1 LNLNYTNIKSLSDT
15 LIYLKNLKVVHV
27 CKDGF
32 DDLCKKFENSWLSR
46 KFERQPCE
54 VHKLSFMEND
64 LTTLNGVT
72 LSAPKLDVLLLA
84 QNEKLEAM
92 PKQFLKGIENLKAL
106 EPGTSQGK
114 GR

>member
-1 LNLNYTNIKSLSDT
+1 
-15 LIYLKNLKVVHV
+15 
-27 CKDGF
+27 
-32 DDLCKKFENSWLSR
+32 
-46 KFERQPCE
+46 
-54 VHKLSFMEND
+54 MEND

-92 PKQFLKGIENLKAL
+92 PKQFLKGIENLKVL

>member
-1 LNLNYTNIKSLSDT
+1 MAFK
-15 LIYLKNLKVVHV
+15 
-27 CKDGF
+27 
-32 DDLCKKFENSWLSR
+32 
-46 KFERQPCE
+46 RQPCE

-92 PKQFLKGIENLKAL
+92 PKQFLKGIENLKVL